1 MINDFSEPAEP
12 VLDRSRLP
20 RHVAVIMDGN
30 GRWAQARGMPR
41 TDGHRAGV
49 DRLEELVRTAAEI
62 GLPVLTVFAF
72 STENWRR
79 SPMEVQ
85 VLFRLAEELLRSR
98 LPEFHREGVRLAII
112 GDRTRLP
119 AGLRRQI
126 DRAEAQT
133 SVNQRLLLNIALNY
147 GGRADILQAVR
158 RLAEEVKRGE
168 LEPNEIDEELFA
180 SRLYTAGLPDP
191 DLLIRTGGEFRL
203 SNFLLWSL
211 AYTEIW
217 VTERHWPDFGRQ
229 EFLAALAAYQ
239 HRQRRFGRVETT
251 P

>member
-1 MINDFSEPAEP
+1 MINDFSGSAEP
-12 VLDRSRLP
+12 ILDRSRLP

-168 LEPNEIDEELFA
+168 LEPDEIDEELFA

-239 HRQRRFGRVETT
+239 HRQRRFGRVEPT